1 MGRLDDRVALVTGG
15 SRGLGE
21 GIARHLAAD
30 GAVVVVA
37 DVMDATDV
45 ANSLP
50 PSPSGRKSTAVH
62 LDVTDTTEVDRVIE
76 EIGRGFGSLDIL
88 ANNAGVSQPIAHVV
102 DTADDVIDRVFA
114 VNVRG
119 VIACTRAASRIMK
132 EQQRGRIINT
142 ASQVGKT
149 AWPDWGVYSAS
160 KAAVIGITQVTAVE
174 LAPWNIQ
181 VNAICPGTML
191 TNMTRTG
198 MSGYLKDDMTLEQM
212 IADKEET
219 IPMKRLGTPDDVG
232 NLVAFLAS
240 DECSFTTG
248 AAINLTGGEMVSF

>member
-21 GIARHLAAD
+21 GIARHLAAE
-30 GAVVVVA
+30 GAVVVCA
-37 DVMDATDV
+37 DVLDATEV
-45 ANSLP
+45 ASSLP
-50 PSPSGRKSTAVH
+50 ASPSGRKGKAVH
-62 LDVTDTTEVDRVIE
+62 LDVANTAEVDEVIAD
-76 EIGRGFGSLDIL
+76 IGREFGSLDIL
-88 ANNAGVSQPIAHVV
+88 CNNAGVAQPIAHVV
-102 DTADDVIDRVFA
+102 DTPDEVIDKVFS

-132 EQQRGRIINT
+132 EQKRGRIVNT

-198 MSGYLKDDMTLEQM
+198 MGGYLKGDMTLEQM
-212 IADKEET
+212 ISDKEGT
-219 IPMKRLGTPDDVG
+219 IPMQRLGTPDDVG
-232 NLVAFLAS
+232 NLVVFLAS

>member
-50 PSPSGRKSTAVH
+50 PSPSGRKSTALH

-240 DECSFTTG
+240 YECSFTTG

>member
-50 PSPSGRKSTAVH
+50 PSPSGRKSTALH

>member
-1 MGRLDDRVALVTGG
+1 MGKLDDRVALVTGG

-21 GIARHLAAD
+21 GIARHLAAE
-30 GAVVVVA
+30 GAVVVCA
-37 DVMDATDV
+37 DVLDATEV
-45 ANSLP
+45 ASSLP
-50 PSPSGRKSTAVH
+50 ASSAGRKGKAVH
-62 LDVTDTTEVDRVIE
+62 LDVTDTAEVDEVIADV
-76 EIGRGFGSLDIL
+76 GREFGSLDIL
-88 ANNAGVSQPIAHVV
+88 CNNAGVSQPIAHVV
-102 DTADDVIDRVFA
+102 DTPDEVIERVFA

-119 VIACTRAASRIMK
+119 VIACTRAAARIMK
-132 EQQRGRIINT
+132 EQQRGRIINS

-191 TNMTRTG
+191 TDMTRTG
-198 MSGYLKDDMTLEQM
+198 FTGGLQEGTTLEEAL
-212 IADKEET
+212 ADKGGT

>member
-1 MGRLDDRVALVTGG
+1 
-15 SRGLGE
+15 
-21 GIARHLAAD
+21 
-30 GAVVVVA
+30 
-37 DVMDATDV
+37 MDATEV
-45 ANSLP
+45 ASSLP

-62 LDVTDTTEVDRVIE
+62 LDVTDSAEVDEVIAN
-76 EIGRGFGSLDIL
+76 IGRELGSLDIL
-88 ANNAGVSQPIAHVV
+88 CNNAGISQPIKHVV
-102 DTADDVIDRVFA
+102 DTDDDVIDRVFA

-132 EQQRGRIINT
+132 EQRRGRIINT
-142 ASQVGKT
+142 ASQVGKV

-160 KAAVIGITQVTAVE
+160 KAAVIAITQVTALE

-198 MSGYLKDDMTLEQM
+198 MSGYLKEDMTLDQM
-212 IADKEET
+212 IADKEAT
-219 IPMKRLGTPDDVG
+219 IPMKRLGTPDDIG
-232 NLVAFLAS
+232 NLAVFLAS

>member
-1 MGRLDDRVALVTGG
+1 MGKLDDRVALVTGG

-21 GIARHLAAD
+21 GIARHLAAE
-30 GAVVVVA
+30 GAVVVCA
-37 DVMDATDV
+37 DVLDATEV
-45 ANSLP
+45 ASSLP
-50 PSPSGRKSTAVH
+50 ASSAGRKGKAVH
-62 LDVTDTTEVDRVIE
+62 LDVTDTAEVDEVIADV
-76 EIGRGFGSLDIL
+76 GREFGSLDIL
-88 ANNAGVSQPIAHVV
+88 CNNAGVSQPIGHVV
-102 DTADDVIDRVFA
+102 DTPDEVIEKVFA

-119 VIACTRAASRIMK
+119 VIACTRAAARIMK

-181 VNAICPGTML
+181 VNAICPGTMM
-191 TNMTRTG
+191 TDMTRTG
-198 MSGYLKDDMTLEQM
+198 FSGSLEEG
-212 IADKEET
+212 ASLEEALAAKGAS

-232 NLVAFLAS
+232 NLVTFLAS

>member
-21 GIARHLAAD
+21 GIARHLAAE
-30 GAVVVVA
+30 GAVVVCA
-37 DVMDATDV
+37 DVLDATEV
-45 ANSLP
+45 ASSLP
-50 PSPSGRKSTAVH
+50 ASSAGRKGKAVH
-62 LDVTDTTEVDRVIE
+62 LDVTDTAEVDEVIADV
-76 EIGRGFGSLDIL
+76 GREFGSLDIL
-88 ANNAGVSQPIAHVV
+88 CNNAGVSQPIAHVV
-102 DTADDVIDRVFA
+102 DTPDEVIEKVFA

-119 VIACTRAASRIMK
+119 VIACTRAAARIMK
-132 EQQRGRIINT
+132 EQKRGRIINT

-191 TNMTRTG
+191 TDMTRTG
-198 MSGYLKDDMTLEQM
+198 FKGGLKEGTTLEEAL
-212 IADKEET
+212 ADKGGT

>member
-50 PSPSGRKSTAVH
+50 PSPSGRKSTALH

-232 NLVAFLAS
+232 NLVAFLVS

>member
-1 MGRLDDRVALVTGG
+1 MGRLDDRVALVTGAA
-15 SRGLGE
+15 RGLGE

-30 GAVVVVA
+30 GAVVVCA
-37 DVMDATDV
+37 DVLDATEV
-45 ANSLP
+45 AASLP
-50 PSPSGRKSTAVH
+50 ASPSGRKSKAVH
-62 LDVTDTTEVDRVIE
+62 IDVTDTAEVDEVIGE
-76 EIGRGFGSLDIL
+76 LGREFGSLDIL
-88 ANNAGVSQPIAHVV
+88 CNNAGIGQPIAHVV
-102 DTADDVIDRVFA
+102 DSPDDLIDRVFA

-119 VIACTRAASRIMK
+119 VIACTRAAARIMK
-132 EQQRGRIINT
+132 EQMRGRIINT

-149 AWPDWGVYSAS
+149 AWPEWGIYSAS

-191 TNMTRTG
+191 TDMTRTG
-198 MSGYLKDDMTLEQM
+198 FSGGLKEGTTLEQAL
-212 IADKEET
+212 ADKGAS
-219 IPMKRLGTPDDVG
+219 IPMKRLGTPDDIGSLCV
-232 NLVAFLAS
+232 FLAS

>member
-30 GAVVVVA
+30 GAVVVCA
-37 DVMDATDV
+37 DVLDATEV
-45 ANSLP
+45 AASLP
-50 PSPSGRKSTAVH
+50 ASPSGRKSKAVH
-62 LDVTDTTEVDRVIE
+62 LDVTDTAEVDDVIA
-76 EIGRGFGSLDIL
+76 EIGREFGSLDIL
-88 ANNAGVSQPIAHVV
+88 CNNAGVSQPIAHVV
-102 DTADDVIDRVFA
+102 DTSDDVIDRVFA

-132 EQQRGRIINT
+132 EQMRGRIINT

-198 MSGYLKDDMTLEQM
+198 MSGYLKDDMTLEQK
-212 IADKEET
+212 IAEKEET
-219 IPMKRLGTPDDVG
+219 IPMKRLGTADDVG
-232 NLVAFLAS
+232 NIVAFLAS

>member
-21 GIARHLAAD
+21 GIARHLAAE
-30 GAVVVVA
+30 GAVVVCA
-37 DVMDATDV
+37 DVLDATET
-45 ANSLP
+45 ASSLP
-50 PSPSGRKSTAVH
+50 ASPSGRKGKAVH
-62 LDVTDTTEVDRVIE
+62 LDVTDTAEVDEVIADV
-76 EIGRGFGSLDIL
+76 GREFGSLDIL
-88 ANNAGVSQPIAHVV
+88 CNNAGVAQPIAHVV
-102 DTADDVIDRVFA
+102 DTPDEVIDRVFA

-119 VIACTRAASRIMK
+119 VIACTRAAARLMK
-132 EQQRGRIINT
+132 AQMRGRIINT

-212 IADKEET
+212 IADKEAT
-219 IPMKRLGTPDDVG
+219 IPMKRLGTPDDIG